1 MSIPNVSGA
10 LRGWTK
16 KRNVR
21 IIEKT
26 VINYLTTYR
35 AEIVCLDLFIAPL
48 QPEKIRRKP
57 EEQRSWKWY
66 GIVIKSGKRELKIND
81 QIQVAG
87 IVYVIDSVQPW
98 DEGGY
103 RRYEATENFTGLD
116 TLYSVLYDG
125 NGNDGGSAPT
135 EYAYQSG
142 AEPTA
147 SANTFSLTDHVFS
160 EWNTAADGSGDSYDP
175 GDTITVTDDV
185 TLYAIWEAVP

>member
-1 MSIPNVSGA
+1 MSIPHVSGA

-16 KRNVR
+16 KRTIK

-26 VINYLTTYR
+26 VVNFLTVYR
-35 AEIVCLDLFIAPL
+35 AEIVTGNVFIAPL

-66 GIVIKSGKRELKIND
+66 AVILKIGERSLKIDD
-81 QIQVAG
+81 QIEVGG

-103 RRYEATENFTGLD
+103 RRYEATENYTGLD
-116 TLYSVLYDG
+116 TLFPVTYNG
-125 NGNDGGSAPT
+125 NGADGGSAPT
-135 EYAYQSG
+135 TYAYQSG
-142 AEPTA
+142 ATPTIP
-147 SANTFSLTDHVFS
+147 ANSFTLTDHVFI
-160 EWNTAADGSGDSYDP
+160 EWNTAADGTGTGYDP
-175 GDTITVTDDV
+175 GDTISVTADV

>member
-10 LRGWTK
+10 FRGWTK
-16 KRNVR
+16 KRTVR

-26 VINYLTTYR
+26 IINHLMTYR
-35 AEIVCLDLFIAPL
+35 AEIVRLDIFISPL
-48 QPEKIRRKP
+48 QPEKVRRKP

-66 GIVIKSGKRELKIND
+66 NILIKSGKRELKIND

-98 DEGGY
+98 DESGY
-103 RRYEATENFTGLD
+103 RRYEATENYTGLD
-116 TLYSVLYDG
+116 TLCPVTYDG
-125 NGNDGGSAPT
+125 NGSDGGSAPT

-142 AEPTA
+142 SVPTVA
-147 SANTFSLTDHVFS
+147 ANTFTLTDNVFV
-160 EWNTAADGSGDSYDP
+160 EWNTAADGSGDSYEP
-175 GDTITVTDDV
+175 GDTITVADDV